1 MALPFKIG
9 APFTKKMGEREKA
22 AACCL
27 MAGAIYEALWGKIT
41 VKGEENENP
50 CVTPYGRDA
59 MMQGLALSHR
69 FWEEVARPKIE
80 TDLPDVLP
88 HLAAGLCGEGS
99 ECFLLMTPFPG
110 P

>member
-1 MALPFKIG
+1 
-9 APFTKKMGEREKA
+9 
-22 AACCL
+22 
-27 MAGAIYEALWGKIT
+27 
-41 VKGEENENP
+41 
-50 CVTPYGRDA
+50 

-99 ECFLLMTPFPG
+99 ECFSFDDAISRDHDWGPG
-110 P
+110 VMLCLEKKDAPPMGRTASSALCIPSQKLPLHAASAGIGRS

>member
-1 MALPFKIG
+1 
-9 APFTKKMGEREKA
+9 
-22 AACCL
+22 
-27 MAGAIYEALWGKIT
+27 
-41 VKGEENENP
+41 
-50 CVTPYGRDA
+50 

-99 ECFLLMTPFPG
+99 ECFSFDDAISRDHDWGPG
-110 P
+110 VMLFLEKKDAPITRKKNIMPPV

>member
-1 MALPFKIG
+1 
-9 APFTKKMGEREKA
+9 
-22 AACCL
+22 
-27 MAGAIYEALWGKIT
+27 
-41 VKGEENENP
+41 
-50 CVTPYGRDA
+50 

-99 ECFLLMTPFPG
+99 ECFSFDDAISRDHDWAPASCSFLRKRTPPNGKNGFVSSMHPFPKASFACRLG
-110 P
+110 GNWTVLRELASLL

>member
-1 MALPFKIG
+1 
-9 APFTKKMGEREKA
+9 
-22 AACCL
+22 
-27 MAGAIYEALWGKIT
+27 
-41 VKGEENENP
+41 
-50 CVTPYGRDA
+50 

-99 ECFLLMTPFPG
+99 ECFSFDDAISRDHDWGPGVMLFLEKKDAPQWEDGFVSSMHPFPKASFACRLG
-110 P
+110 GNWTVLRELASLL